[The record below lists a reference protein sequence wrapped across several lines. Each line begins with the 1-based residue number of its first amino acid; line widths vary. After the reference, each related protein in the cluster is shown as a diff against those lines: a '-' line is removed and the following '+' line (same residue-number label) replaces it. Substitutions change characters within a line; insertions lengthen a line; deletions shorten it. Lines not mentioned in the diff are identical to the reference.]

1 LLVKSH
7 KEFQRC
13 SIAGS
18 TPHAAMVC
26 EPASVGDL
34 HASKRTSLSQSTQIL
49 DFGSEDNRVQC
60 AWRYDKGLNCSSARP
75 FQDRKDAVVF
85 GRFFADTAD
94 IQILDLRR
102 KPFRLC
108 DTAGRCSE
116 AQGLGLLSAMEYVST
131 GSFSK
136 VTNQSQIVG
145 VTSGLQVS
153 CVYSGTTSS
162 GAGFH
167 CESMSVASVQSKA
180 KPYAVVGNASKQL
193 DSAVFVMRDAKSGGS
208 IARQLTSA
216 ELEALQSNARTVNQ
230 IAKQASRNGALQ
242 KNKLSN
248 TAGAATGLVTAR
260 SYNPEETDDDLI
272 YGPNY
277 FEAWGDG
284 WGVSF
289 WSDLYG
295 YWFTNWTMASVTEI
309 EQCLKGCDAEAQ
321 MRSDACTLLAG
332 EVAALGLYATA
343 VATVTVAITGP
354 GAGIAF
360 LSGLGATAAAS
371 QLTDQICKANAIS
384 IRDRCRRGC
393 R

>member
-1 LLVKSH
+1 
-7 KEFQRC
+7 
-13 SIAGS
+13 
-18 TPHAAMVC
+18 MVR
-26 EPASVGDL
+26 EPTSVGDL
-34 HASKRTSLSQSTQIL
+34 QATKRISLSQSTQIL

-60 AWRYDKGLNCSSARP
+60 AWRYDRGLNCSSARP
-75 FQDRKDAVVF
+75 FQNRKDAVLF
-85 GRFFADTAD
+85 GRFVADAAD
-94 IQILDLRR
+94 IQILDLRQ

-116 AQGLGLLSAMEYVST
+116 VQGLGLLSAMEYVST

-145 VTSGLQVS
+145 VTTGLQVA

-167 CESMSVASVQSKA
+167 CESMSVASVQGKA
-180 KPYAVVGNASKQL
+180 KPYAVLGNASKQL
-193 DSAVFVMRDAKSGGS
+193 DGAVFVMRDAKSGDS
-208 IARQLTSA
+208 IARQLRST
-216 ELEALQSNARTVNQ
+216 ELEALQGNARAVNQ
-230 IAKQASRNGALQ
+230 IAKQTSRNGALQ
-242 KNKLSN
+242 KNKPSN
-248 TAGAATGLVTAR
+248 TVGTATGLVTAS

-272 YGPNY
+272 YGPNF

-295 YWFTNWTMASVTEI
+295 YWFTNWTEINTGI
-309 EQCLKGCDAEAQ
+309 EQCLKGCDADAQ

-343 VATVTVAITGP
+343 VATLTVAITGP
-354 GAGIAF
+354 GAGIAL
-360 LSGLGATAAAS
+360 LSGLGATAAVS
-371 QLTDQICKANAIS
+371 QITDQICKANAIS
-384 IRDRCRRGC
+384 LRNICRRNC